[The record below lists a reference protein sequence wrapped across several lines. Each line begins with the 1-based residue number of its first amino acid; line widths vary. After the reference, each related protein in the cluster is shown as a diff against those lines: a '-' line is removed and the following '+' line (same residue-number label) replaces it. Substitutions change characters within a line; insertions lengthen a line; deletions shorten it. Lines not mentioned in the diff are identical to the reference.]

1 MAEVRATTSY
11 PWLKHSDIIV
21 AIALVMAV
29 ILMIIPVPTTLLD
42 FLLAFNITFAI
53 LVLLATFYIARPL
66 DFSVFPSLLLFT
78 TLFRLGLNV
87 STTRWILLQGYAGKI
102 ILAFGNFVVG
112 GNYVVGAV
120 IFLILFLIQFIV
132 ITRGAERVAEVA
144 ARFTLDAMPGKQ
156 MSIDADL
163 NAGLIDEAEARRRRE
178 EIQREADFYGAMDGA
193 SKFVKGDAIAGVF
206 ITLVNIIGGL
216 VIGVLQRGLP
226 LSEALKTYTLL
237 TVGDGLVAQIPALVI
252 STATAIIVSRAAA
265 EHDLGVE
272 LLKQIT
278 YHPRPLMIGAMILT
292 LFAIVPGLPTVPFL
306 TLAILVGSM
315 AFIMKKAARIEEVK
329 MIEEERKKEEE
340 EVRKPESVLSLLQVD
355 PMEIEI
361 GYSLIPLVD
370 PKQGGDLLD
379 RITMIRRQIA
389 MELGLVVPPI
399 RIRDNM
405 QLKPNE
411 YVIKIR
417 GVEVGRGE
425 LMVDY
430 YLAMNPGTAKEKLEG
445 IETKEPAF
453 GLPAIWI
460 PAEQRE
466 KAEWLGYTVVDPP
479 AVLATHLTEIIK
491 RHAAELLTRQEVQ
504 NLIDLVRGQHP
515 ALVEELN
522 RALSLGEIQK
532 VLQGL
537 LKEGVPIRDLVT
549 IFETLADYGRVTKDI
564 DLLIEHVR
572 QALARQISKIYQTA
586 EGFIPVITLSPDLEE
601 LIRNSVQRTETGV
614 TISIDPQKMRAI
626 IENIAKEVEKLAS
639 LGYQPVILC
648 HPGVR
653 PYLRKLIEGVLP
665 QVAVLSYNEIA
676 PGVEVKSMGM
686 VSL

>member
-1 MAEVRATTSY
+1 MAEARGTTSY
-11 PWLKHSDIIV
+11 PWLKHSDVLV

-53 LVLLATFYIARPL
+53 LILLATFYIKRPL
-66 DFSVFPSLLLFT
+66 EFSVFPSLLLFT

-87 STTRWILLQGYAGKI
+87 STTRWILLQGYAGRI
-102 ILAFGNFVVG
+102 ILAFGQFVVG
-112 GNYVVGAV
+112 GNYIVGAV
-120 IFLILFLIQFIV
+120 IFLILFIIQFIV

-163 NAGLIDEAEARRRRE
+163 NAGLIDEKEARRRRE

-216 VIGVLQRGLP
+216 IIGVLQRGLP
-226 LSEALKTYTLL
+226 LGEALQTYTLL

-252 STATAIIVSRAAA
+252 STATAVIVSRAAA

-272 LLKQIT
+272 LLRQIT
-278 YHPRPLMIGAMILT
+278 YHPRPLIIGASILA
-292 LFAIVPGLPTVPFL
+292 LFGAIPGLPTLPFWV
-306 TLAILVGSM
+306 LALIVGSM
-315 AFIMKKAARIEEVK
+315 AYVMRRAARMEKIK
-329 MIEEERKKEEE
+329 KIEEEKRKEEE

-389 MELGLVVPPI
+389 LELGLVVPPI

-425 LMVDY
+425 LIVDY
-430 YLAMNPGTAKEKLEG
+430 YLAMNPGTAKERIEG

-453 GLPAIWI
+453 GLPALWI
-460 PAEQRE
+460 SPEQRE
-466 KAEWLGYTVVDPP
+466 RAEWLGYTVVDPP

-504 NLIDLVRGQHP
+504 NLIDLVKGQHP
-515 ALVEELN
+515 ALIEELN
-522 RALSLGEIQK
+522 RAMSLGDIQK

-537 LKEGVPIRDLVT
+537 LRERVPIRDLVT
-549 IFETLADYGRVTKDI
+549 IFETLADYGRLIKDI
-564 DLLIEHVR
+564 DYLIEYVR
-572 QALARQISKIYQTA
+572 QALSRQISKMYQTS
-586 EGFIPVITLSPDLEE
+586 EGFIPVVTLSPELEE
-601 LIRNSVQRTETGV
+601 QIRGSIQKTETGV
-614 TISIDPQKMRAI
+614 SLTMDPRRVRGIVEK
-626 IENIAKEVEKLAS
+626 IAVEVEKLAS
-639 LGYQPVILC
+639 LGYHPVLIC
-648 HPGVR
+648 HPSVR
-653 PYLRKLIEGVLP
+653 PYLRKILEGVLP
-665 QVAVLSYNEIA
+665 QVAVISYNEVA
-676 PGVEVKSMGM
+676 PGVEVRSMGM
-686 VSL
+686 VSS

>member
-1 MAEVRATTSY
+1 MAEVRGTTSY
-11 PWLKHSDIIV
+11 PWLKHSDILV

-53 LVLLATFYIARPL
+53 LILLATFYIRRPL
-66 DFSVFPSLLLFT
+66 EFSVFPSLLLFT

-87 STTRWILLQGYAGKI
+87 STTRWILLQGYAGRI
-102 ILAFGNFVVG
+102 ILAFGQFVVG
-112 GNYVVGAV
+112 GNYIVGAV
-120 IFLILFLIQFIV
+120 IFLILFIIQFIV

-163 NAGLIDEAEARRRRE
+163 NAGLIDEKEARRRRE

-216 VIGVLQRGLP
+216 IIGVLQRGLP
-226 LSEALKTYTLL
+226 LSEALMTYTLL
-237 TVGDGLVAQIPALVI
+237 TVGDGLVAQIPALII
-252 STATAIIVSRAAA
+252 STATAVIVSRAAA
-265 EHDLGVE
+265 EHDLGIE
-272 LLKQIT
+272 LLRQIT
-278 YHPRPLMIGAMILT
+278 YHPRPLIIGASILG
-292 LFAIVPGLPTVPFL
+292 LFGAVPGLPTLPFL
-306 TLAILVGSM
+306 TLALLVGSM
-315 AFIMKKAARIEEVK
+315 AYVMRRAAKMEKIKK
-329 MIEEERKKEEE
+329 IEEEKKKEEE

-389 MELGLVVPPI
+389 IELGLVVPPI

-425 LMVDY
+425 LIVDY
-430 YLAMNPGTAKEKLEG
+430 YLAMNPGTAKEKIEG

-453 GLPAIWI
+453 GLPALWI
-460 PAEQRE
+460 PPEQRE
-466 KAEWLGYTVVDPP
+466 RAEWLGYTVVDPP

-504 NLIDLVRGQHP
+504 NLIDLVKGQHP
-515 ALVEELN
+515 ALIEELN
-522 RALSLGEIQK
+522 RALSLGDIQK

-537 LKEGVPIRDLVT
+537 LREGVPIRDLVT
-549 IFETLADYGRVTKDI
+549 IFETLADYGRLIKDI
-564 DLLIEHVR
+564 DLLIEYVR
-572 QALARQISKIYQTA
+572 QALSRQISKMYQTS
-586 EGFIPVITLSPDLEE
+586 EGFIPVVTLGPELEE
-601 LIRNSVQRTETGV
+601 QIKSSIQRTEAG
-614 TISIDPQKMRAI
+614 ISLAMDPRKVRGI
-626 IENIAKEVEKLAS
+626 VEKIAVEVEKLAS
-639 LGYQPVILC
+639 LGYHPVLLC
-648 HPGVR
+648 HPSVR
-653 PYLRKLIEGVLP
+653 PYLRKILEGVLP
-665 QVAVLSYNEIA
+665 QVAVISYNEVA
-676 PGVEVKSMGM
+676 SGVEIRSMGM
-686 VSL
+686 VSS

>member
-1 MAEVRATTSY
+1 LAEIRGTTSY
-11 PWLKHSDIIV
+11 PWLKHSDILV

-29 ILMIIPVPTTLLD
+29 ILMIIPVPTALLD

-53 LVLLATFYIARPL
+53 LVLLATFYIRRPL

-87 STTRWILLQGYAGKI
+87 STTRWILLQGYAGRI

-120 IFLILFLIQFIV
+120 IFLILFIIQFIV

-163 NAGLIDEAEARRRRE
+163 NAGLIDEKEARRRRE

-216 VIGVLQRGLP
+216 IIGVLQRGLP
-226 LSEALKTYTLL
+226 LGEALRTYTLL

-252 STATAIIVSRAAA
+252 STATAVIVSRAAA

-272 LLKQIT
+272 LLKQVT
-278 YHPRPLMIGAMILT
+278 YHPRPLMIGASILA
-292 LFAIVPGLPTVPFL
+292 LFSVVPGLPTIPFL
-306 TLAILVGSM
+306 TLALIVGSM
-315 AFIMKKAARIEEVK
+315 AYIMRREAKVERVRRIEEEK
-329 MIEEERKKEEE
+329 KKEEE
-340 EVRKPESVLSLLQVD
+340 EIRKPESVISLLQVD

-370 PKQGGDLLD
+370 PKQGGDVLD

-389 MELGLVVPPI
+389 LELGLVVPPI

-405 QLKPNE
+405 QLKPSE

-430 YLAMNPGTAKEKLEG
+430 YLAMNPGTAKEKIEG
-445 IETKEPAF
+445 IETREPAF

-460 PAEQRE
+460 PPELRE
-466 KAEWLGYTVVDPP
+466 RAEWLGYTVVDPP
-479 AVLATHLTEIIK
+479 AVLATHLTEVIK
-491 RHAAELLTRQEVQ
+491 RHASELLTRQEVQ
-504 NLIDLVRGQHP
+504 GLIDLVKGQHP
-515 ALVEELN
+515 ALIEELM
-522 RALSLGEIQK
+522 RVMSLGEIQK

-549 IFETLADYGRVTKDI
+549 IFETLADYGRLTKDI
-564 DLLIEHVR
+564 DILIEYVR
-572 QALARQISKIYQTA
+572 QALARQISKMYQTP
-586 EGFIPVITLSPDLEE
+586 EGFIPVVTLSPDLEE
-601 LIRNSVQRTETGV
+601 LLKSSVQRTETSV
-614 TISIDPQKMRAI
+614 TIVLDPKKIREIVEKVAREI
-626 IENIAKEVEKLAS
+626 EKLAS
-639 LGYQPVILC
+639 FGYQPVILC
-648 HPGVR
+648 HPSVR
-653 PYLRKLIEGVLP
+653 PYVRKILEGVLP
-665 QVAVLSYNEIA
+665 QVAVISYNEIA
-676 PGVEVKSMGM
+676 SGVEVRSLGM